1 MRQDLEGAR
10 GRQGGEAQ
18 SVQSEEGWLSSAV
31 RKCSKLGNAAAAG
44 RRTQRQVSEGIY
56 SVSCNIYDLTP
67 FVAVCA
73 APVAFAAVVAGRQA
87 RALKGKG
94 KVKEGAE

>member
-1 MRQDLEGAR
+1 M
-10 GRQGGEAQ
+10 
-18 SVQSEEGWLSSAV
+18 
-31 RKCSKLGNAAAAG
+31 
-44 RRTQRQVSEGIY
+44 SEGIY